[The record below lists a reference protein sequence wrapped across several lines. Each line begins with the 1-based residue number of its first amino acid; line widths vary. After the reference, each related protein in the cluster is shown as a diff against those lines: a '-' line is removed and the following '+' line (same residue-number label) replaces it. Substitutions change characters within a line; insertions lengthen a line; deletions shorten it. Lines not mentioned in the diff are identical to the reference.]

1 MSSVLVIGAGVV
13 GAAIAEELAVRG
25 ARVSVLDMR
34 APGRGASQASAGILA
49 PFIESHGDATLL
61 ELGRRSL
68 ALYDAFVQRASRESG
83 RRIEYARSGT
93 LQVALNEAE
102 AGDLVSSKQHLDA
115 AGIEA
120 RWLDRAALAA
130 FEPAVTRS
138 ATAALFTPAHAFVG
152 VSDLVTALVT
162 SARFAGASFEN
173 AVEAVE
179 IDPGRDEVT
188 VRAGGREYHA
198 DEVVVAAGS
207 WTSRVRI
214 KGATP
219 PPVRPVRGQLL
230 HLQWPAQALLPQP
243 IVWGSGCYTVPWSDG
258 TLLVGATV
266 EEVGFDEHSTVEGVR
281 DLSAAVSA
289 LLPDAARASIESV
302 KVGLRPALP
311 DRLPAIGTLARAP
324 RVMMAT
330 GHFRNGVLLAPVT
343 AKLVAGAII
352 DGIVDPILASTSPDR
367 FEREKD
373 SGNLLRKA

>member
-102 AGDLVSSKQHLDA
+102 AGDLASSKQHLDA